1 MNAVSALIDENRY
14 WRIGP
19 GVRDALRHLLHNE
32 RIAHYKAKNLGRIRT
47 LFLFKN
53 LTEVESRELHEPRR
67 PNRALNYLFEFMPG
81 SGRVYILSELAHIG
95 MPNRRLDD
103 CNDLRERFGRN
114 QAQPLDCDLTDCHSA
129 PAYALDASRGL
140 GPQIFLPYPRS
151 PMGM

>member
-53 LTEVESRELHEPRR
+53 LTEVCL
-67 PNRALNYLFEFMPG
+67 LY
-81 SGRVYILSELAHIG
+81 
-95 MPNRRLDD
+95 
-103 CNDLRERFGRN
+103 
-114 QAQPLDCDLTDCHSA
+114 TSA
-129 PAYALDASRGL
+129 SNACA
-140 GPQIFLPYPRS
+140 FTN
-151 PMGM
+151 